1 MVKTE
6 NFEKVEIESVE
17 QLRSWLDDNYGQ
29 ADGVWLVTYKK
40 SSPSKYVSREE
51 VLDQLLCYG
60 WIDGIRRKL
69 DVNRTMQ
76 LITPR
81 KAQHWAATYKA
92 RAAKL
97 IEERLMQ
104 EPGFRSIEV
113 SKKNGL
119 WSFMDDVDQLI
130 IPPDL
135 EASLKNS
142 SGALEFFQNIN
153 PSSKRFVLRWI
164 KLAKT
169 EKTRMNRIEKITLLS
184 AKGEKLPGS

>member
-29 ADGVWLVTYKK
+29 AGGVWLVTNKK
-40 SSPSKYVSREE
+40 SSPSKYVSRED

-69 DVNRTMQ
+69 DEERTMQ

-81 KAQHWAATYKA
+81 KAQHWAATYKV

-97 IEERLMQ
+97 IEEGLMQ
-104 EPGFRSIEV
+104 EPGLKSIEA
-113 SKKNGL
+113 SKENGL
-119 WSFMDDVDQLI
+119 WNFMDEVDQLI
-130 IPPDL
+130 IPADL
-135 EASLKNS
+135 ESSLKNS
-142 SGALEFFQNIN
+142 SGAFDFFENIN

-184 AKGEKLPGS
+184 AKDEKLPGS